1 MFGGV
6 RRRCQISK
14 VKMLTRKERRK
25 GVSTGNVSSKWYG
38 ANKNSAFVGPK
49 PHNKKI
55 VFSFL
60 FDLQKGYNNMTRVK
74 RQNVSRNRHK
84 KVLKITQGFRGSSST
99 LFRTAKQQNMK
110 ALRYSYRD
118 RNQRK
123 REFRSL
129 WITRMNAAI
138 RVYGMNYSK
147 FIHNI
152 KKSETILNRKI
163 LAQLALRDKEA
174 FQQLIQSLS

>member
-1 MFGGV
+1 
-6 RRRCQISK
+6 
-14 VKMLTRKERRK
+14 
-25 GVSTGNVSSKWYG
+25 
-38 ANKNSAFVGPK
+38 
-49 PHNKKI
+49 
-55 VFSFL
+55 
-60 FDLQKGYNNMTRVK
+60 MTRVK